1 MAVDYVGSNLTD
13 MEYMQIPEEY
23 VMKVTSG
30 DNNEECHYIDTE
42 IVEDALDTLADTGN
56 IGAAVCH

>member
-1 MAVDYVGSNLTD
+1 M
-13 MEYMQIPEEY
+13 
-23 VMKVTSG
+23 TSG

-56 IGAAVCH
+56 IGAAVLPLIQKIGKNTDLTAYP